1 MLLFVP
7 NMWTEQ
13 GKKAFIYSALT
24 VWNTLQKDLGLVEFI
39 LLNAFKL
46 KMKEIELDSLRYQ
59 CFCFLVKEK
68 DILRSM
74 QCELICLILV
84 LFKFLSLCV
93 CLKLFVCN
101 CAA

>member
-1 MLLFVP
+1 MRKSAGPHFLRSEDLVLLFVP

-46 KMKEIELDSLRYQ
+46 KMKEIELDSLRCQ
-59 CFCFLVKEK
+59 CFE
-68 DILRSM
+68 
-74 QCELICLILV
+74 
-84 LFKFLSLCV
+84 
-93 CLKLFVCN
+93 
-101 CAA
+101 

>member
-46 KMKEIELDSLRYQ
+46 KMKEIELDSKISV
-59 CFCFLVKEK
+59 FLFPFYRKGY
-68 DILRSM
+68 
-74 QCELICLILV
+74 
-84 LFKFLSLCV
+84 FKIDAV
-93 CLKLFVCN
+93 
-101 CAA
+101 